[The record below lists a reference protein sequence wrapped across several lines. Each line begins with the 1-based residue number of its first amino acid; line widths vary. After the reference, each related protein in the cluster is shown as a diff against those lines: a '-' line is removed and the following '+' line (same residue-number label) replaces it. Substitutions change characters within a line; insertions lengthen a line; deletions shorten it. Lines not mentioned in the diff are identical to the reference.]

1 MNEIDEPLRLLRT
14 RGSWTLEMTRMV
26 PIDRHVLRPERRRVS
41 GTDSVVRHL
50 KERCSAPLVREALD
64 LIVGQDDGSDQA
76 FSLENERWVQQSAD
90 AEGDGH
96 GGSTLAAV
104 TQVVSDLR
112 AELTTLRALHEA
124 LRGRMAH
131 LERRVAQ
138 APALEPAWSARP
150 ALRQATSASLRP
162 TAARQRSLA
171 PIAEAALAHGATEIS
186 ADPAAL
192 AASPPPGNASTP
204 ARAARSALEPA
215 KKALLAVPPYAE
227 IVTCLKQ
234 LLGSDPE
241 LRPERGRLPKDLAP
255 FYVSRVID
263 ADDQDVGAIVL
274 DQPAGAELGGRLLG
288 LPAAAFGEHAEGAL
302 SSDMLDA
309 MNEVTNNLGGF
320 INRANLDV
328 RVRVRPL
335 EKYDPAQFPWLETCN
350 ANIGCTTKTG
360 GRLWI
365 ATI

>member
-1 MNEIDEPLRLLRT
+1 MNETDEPLRLLRT

-64 LIVGQDDGSDQA
+64 LIVGQDDGTDQA

-90 AEGDGH
+90 AENDVPNA
-96 GGSTLAAV
+96 STLTTL
-104 TQVVSDLR
+104 TQVMSDLR

-131 LERRVAQ
+131 LERYVTR
-138 APALEPAWSARP
+138 APAVEPAWPARP
-150 ALRQATSASLRP
+150 ALRQATAPSLRP
-162 TAARQRSLA
+162 TAARQRSLTPA
-171 PIAEAALAHGATEIS
+171 AEDALAHRATEVS
-186 ADPAAL
+186 AAPDAPAA
-192 AASPPPGNASTP
+192 PQPT
-204 ARAARSALEPA
+204 
-215 KKALLAVPPYAE
+215 KKALLAVPTYAE
-227 IVTCLKQ
+227 VVTCLKQ

-241 LRPERGRLPKDLAP
+241 LRQEKGRLPKDLTSFFVA
-255 FYVSRVID
+255 RVVD
-263 ADDQDVGAIVL
+263 GSDQDVGAIVL
-274 DQPAGAELGGRLLG
+274 DQAAGAELGGRLLG
-288 LPAAAFGEHAEGAL
+288 LPTGAFGEQAKGEL
-302 SSDMLDA
+302 SPDMLDA
-309 MNEVTNNLGGF
+309 MNEITNNLGGF

-335 EKYDPAQFPWLETCN
+335 ERYDAAQCPGLEQGN
-350 ANIGCTTKTG
+350 AGVGCTTKTG

-365 ATI
+365 TTI